1 MILLPVYTAPD
12 EDVHFIA
19 SYDYSS
25 RMLGEEGLSK
35 DGKVLVRS
43 IDNGY
48 QELLPG
54 KEMMN
59 SFYSLLGTE
68 EKEWSLEESKSRY
81 PYSTSRNTSLLNYF
95 FQAIGITIGR
105 IFDLNFPL
113 LSIMGRLTNL
123 MAYICLVYMAIK
135 NIPIG
140 KWTIYVISQFPM
152 VLELSSSYSYD
163 VINIGMV
170 FLFISVIFKY
180 IHMSKQLSIID
191 WIKIVLL
198 GICTVVIKGMYM
210 PNITFNISYSK
221 S

>member
-59 SFYSLLGTE
+59 SFMVYWE
-68 EKEWSLEESKSRY
+68 QKKKS
-81 PYSTSRNTSLLNYF
+81 
-95 FQAIGITIGR
+95 G
-105 IFDLNFPL
+105 
-113 LSIMGRLTNL
+113 
-123 MAYICLVYMAIK
+123 V
-135 NIPIG
+135 
-140 KWTIYVISQFPM
+140 
-152 VLELSSSYSYD
+152 
-163 VINIGMV
+163 
-170 FLFISVIFKY
+170 
-180 IHMSKQLSIID
+180 
-191 WIKIVLL
+191 
-198 GICTVVIKGMYM
+198 
-210 PNITFNISYSK
+210 
-221 S
+221 